1 MANIKAAKKS
11 IRTSAR
17 RRVENDRRRRV
28 MRKVVKEINTHV
40 AEGDAKS
47 AMEKLPTAFKAID
60 KAVKKGVLKFNTA
73 SRTKSR
79 LNARIKKTA

>member
-11 IRTSAR
+11 IRTSASR
-17 RRVENDRRRRV
+17 RIENDRRRRV

-40 AEGDAKS
+40 AEGDAKA